1 MRTISTIILA
11 VVSGLAWAIPVHA
24 QSGIH
29 GGWNSASVSAEV
41 AGSDVSTEGR
51 SGWHIGG
58 FAGSG
63 GLIGFQL
70 GAYYSQKGFSVD
82 GGEVS
87 LDYIE
92 FPLMLRAK
100 FLMLRGYGGIN
111 LAVESKCEATGNPTL
126 GSIPFDCGSTESF
139 EFGWKL
145 GAGAKFLLFTLD
157 LAYEWGT
164 TDIWAENNG
173 SIKNRVFQVSAGV
186 AI

>member
-1 MRTISTIILA
+1 MRSTSTIALA
-11 VVSGLAWAIPVHA
+11 LVFGLAWALPAQA

-29 GGWNSASVSAEV
+29 GGWNGASVSAEV
-41 AGSDVSTEGR
+41 AGSNVSTEGR
-51 SGWHIGG
+51 SGFHIGG
-58 FAGSG
+58 FAGAG

-70 GAYYSQKGFSVD
+70 GAYYSQKGFSVSD
-82 GGEVS
+82 GEVH

-111 LAVESKCEATGNPTL
+111 LAVESKCEAPQNLTL
-126 GSIPFDCGSTESF
+126 GNLAFDCNSTETF
-139 EFGWKL
+139 EFGWKF

-164 TDIWAENNG
+164 TDVWRENNG
-173 SIKNRVFQVSAGV
+173 SIKNRVFQVSVGLG
-186 AI
+186 I